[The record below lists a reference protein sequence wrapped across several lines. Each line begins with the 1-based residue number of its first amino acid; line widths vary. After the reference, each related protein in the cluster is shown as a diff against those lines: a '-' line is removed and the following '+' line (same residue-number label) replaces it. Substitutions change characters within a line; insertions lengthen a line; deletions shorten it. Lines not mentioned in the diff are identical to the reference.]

1 VVDAV
6 SGAQLSVEGLQ
17 KRFPARGGHRV
28 AVDGVSFAVRPGETL
43 AIVGES
49 GSGKSTVARIVLRL
63 LDANA
68 GTVHLDGDDITRL
81 RGRALRRRRGRMQIV
96 FQDPYSSLDPRMT
109 VQATV
114 AEPLR
119 IAGRRNEVRT
129 RVAEVLELVGLG
141 RELCDRYPHELSGGQ
156 RQRVGIARALVLEPE
171 LLVLDEP
178 VSALDG
184 SVQAQILNL
193 LVDLQTRLGLT
204 YLLISHDLSVVR
216 HVADRVAVMH
226 LGRIVETGATEA
238 VFASPQHPYT
248 QALLSASPEPDPA
261 AERDRQRI
269 VLRGDLLD
277 ATDLPTGCRF
287 RTRCWR
293 ATDKCA
299 AVDPALESVPGQPP
313 DHQVACLHPGPDA
326 ASMEPINWPG

>member
-1 VVDAV
+1 VT
-6 SGAQLSVEGLQ
+6 GALLEAHGLV

-28 AVDGVSFAVRPGETL
+28 AVDGVSFTLMPGETL

-49 GSGKSTVARIVLRL
+49 GSGKSTLARIVVRL

-68 GTVHLDGDDITRL
+68 GTVRLGGDDITRL
-81 RGRALRRRRGRMQIV
+81 RGRALRRRRSRMQIV

-109 VQATV
+109 VQTIV

-119 IAGRRNEVRT
+119 IAGRRREARS
-129 RVAEVLELVGLG
+129 RVAQVLDLVGLG
-141 RELCDRYPHELSGGQ
+141 PELCDRYPHELSGGQ

-178 VSALDG
+178 VSALDS

-193 LVDLQTRLGLT
+193 LGELQTRLGLT
-204 YLLISHDLSVVR
+204 YLLISHDLAVVR
-216 HVADRVAVMH
+216 HVADRIAVMH
-226 LGRIVETGATEA
+226 LGRIVETGPTEA

-248 QALLSASPEPDPA
+248 QALLSASPEPDPV
-261 AERDRQRI
+261 AERTRQRI

-277 ATDLPTGCRF
+277 ATTLPSGCRF
-287 RTRCWR
+287 RTRCWK
-293 ATDKCA
+293 ATEECA
-299 AVDPALESVPGQPP
+299 GRDPGLTAIAGLPA
-313 DHQVACLHPGPDA
+313 DHEAACLYPG
-326 ASMEPINWPG
+326 